1 MHGLANFKT
10 RVFGLQ
16 MKLTDLQYNGS
27 IMLKCKAVL
36 NFGVLL
42 ASVIQ
47 GCSETPVFVNKLPH

>member
-1 MHGLANFKT
+1 
-10 RVFGLQ
+10 

-27 IMLKCKAVL
+27 IKLKCKAVL

-47 GCSETPVFVNKLPH
+47 GCSETLVFVNKLPH